1 MDERLRFVA
10 RLLNSE
16 VCREFGNSPD
26 CFCFDLVPKWLQ
38 HIDLELIKP
47 APQCGEAF
55 RIDFVNAFSSFSAF
69 AYQASFSEDLEMV
82 GHSRSADAHALGE
95 LAHAHWTRFKPLED
109 RPARESGKGPKRGFT
124 NQSSP
129 WIPG

>member
-26 CFCFDLVPKWLQ
+26 CFCFDLVPKSLQ

-55 RIDFVNAFSSFSAF
+55 RIDFVDAFSSFSVF

-82 GHSRSADAHALGE
+82 
-95 LAHAHWTRFKPLED
+95 
-109 RPARESGKGPKRGFT
+109 
-124 NQSSP
+124 
-129 WIPG
+129 